1 MFVVDITFEGDAGS
15 TETVFVRRPYVTV
28 GADESAH
35 VVVSEMASIGF
46 ALGITRELGRQFK
59 VSPVLVREDAAPFF
73 IGGVY
78 QGSAQID
85 LGPCSIVITSLD
97 LDLVLRENEAV
108 DRAGVRILRRAFSDK
123 VPEFPAVMITKPSR
137 ALISFSP
144 DQPLVIGRS
153 RMSGV
158 RLDLATVSLQ
168 HARVGFES
176 GSFWVEDLGSTNG
189 TFVEDR
195 QVSSR
200 ISVSPGVPVHIGK
213 HATVVGV
220 VSAEQIAQLDNPQ
233 MNIAASSVAV
243 EPDRTYPCLLS
254 LSEAAR
260 PSRLALKRGQRVLIG
275 RDPSCDMWLGAPHV
289 SRRHCEVEVSKAGLV
304 TVTDTS
310 TNGTSFDGGF
320 LREGETH
327 QATDEAFVLDFGTG
341 MTVAVCFSQQQ
352 EESFKSAEGDA
363 NAFTG
368 ASQYDSGVNGGLQ
381 ARLPRERRTTTWFNV
396 QAAGIQQTDEG
407 VRGNLTAMLS
417 GLTPTGRIAMV
428 LTGVGLVGLI
438 GVLGSMLVAGLRW

>member
-1 MFVVDITFEGDAGS
+1 VFVVDITFEGDANS

-35 VVVSEMASIGF
+35 VVVSEMATVGF
-46 ALGITRELGRQFK
+46 SLGITRELGRQFK
-59 VSPVLVREDAAPFF
+59 VSPVLVKGDAAPFF
-73 IGGVY
+73 IGGIY
-78 QGSAQID
+78 QGTAQID
-85 LGPCSIVITSLD
+85 VGPCTVVVTALD

-123 VPEFPAVMITKPSR
+123 VPDFPAVMITKPAR

-158 RLDLATVSLQ
+158 RLDLSTVSLQ

-200 ISVSPGVPVHIGK
+200 IAVSPGVPIHIGK
-213 HATVVGV
+213 HATIVGV
-220 VSAEQIAQLDNPQ
+220 VSAEQIAQLDHPQ
-233 MNIAASSVAV
+233 PRASASSAAV
-243 EPDRTYPCLLS
+243 EPDKTYPCLIS
-254 LSEAAR
+254 VSEAAR

-275 RDPSCDMWLGAPHV
+275 RDPSCDLWLGAPHV

-310 TNGTSFDGGF
+310 TNGTVYDGGL
-320 LREGETH
+320 LREGESH
-327 QATDEAFVLDFGTG
+327 QTSDRAFVLDFGTG
-341 MTVAVCFSQQQ
+341 MTVAVCFSQEQ
-352 EESFKSAEGDA
+352 EDRYQSAHGDA
-363 NAFTG
+363 NAFTEASHAG
-368 ASQYDSGVNGGLQ
+368 AGVSAG
-381 ARLPRERRTTTWFNV
+381 ATPRVPRERRTTTWFNV
-396 QAAGIQQTDEG
+396 QAAGIQQADTG
-407 VRGNLTAMLS
+407 MRGSFSAMFG
-417 GLTPTGRIAMV
+417 GLTPTGRVAMV
-428 LTGVGLVGLI
+428 LAGVGLVGLL
-438 GVLGSMLVAGLRW
+438 GVLGSMLAAGLRW

>member
-1 MFVVDITFEGDAGS
+1 MFVVDITFEGDANS

-28 GADESAH
+28 GAEESAH
-35 VVVSEMASIGF
+35 VVVSEMSSVGF

-59 VSPVLVREDAAPFF
+59 VSPVLVKGDAAPFF

-85 LGPCSIVITSLD
+85 LGPCSVVITSLD

-123 VPEFPAVMITKPSR
+123 VPDFPAVMITKPSR

-153 RMSGV
+153 RTSGV
-158 RLDLATVSLQ
+158 RLDLSTVSLQ

-200 ISVSPGVPVHIGK
+200 ISVSPGVPVYIGK
-213 HATVVGV
+213 HATIVGV
-220 VSAEQIAQLDNPQ
+220 VSAEQIAQLDHPQ
-233 MNIAASSVAV
+233 PSTVASSAAV
-243 EPDRTYPCLLS
+243 EPEKTYPCIIS

-310 TNGTSFDGGF
+310 TNGTSYDGGF
-320 LREGETH
+320 LREGEAH
-327 QATDEAFVLDFGTG
+327 QSSDEAFVLDFGTG
-341 MTVAVCFSQQQ
+341 MTVAVCFSQQH
-352 EESFKSAEGDA
+352 EESFKAADGDA
-363 NAFTG
+363 NAFTANAHNALGTSG
-368 ASQYDSGVNGGLQ
+368 AAQ
-381 ARLPRERRTTTWFNV
+381 ARVPRERRTTTWFNV
-396 QAAGIQQTDEG
+396 QAAGIQQTDDG
-407 VRGNLTAMLS
+407 VRGNLAAMLG
-417 GLTPTGRIAMV
+417 GLTPTGRAAMV
-428 LTGVGLVGLI
+428 LAGVGLVGLI

>member
-1 MFVVDITFEGDAGS
+1 VFVVDITFQGDANS

-35 VVVSEMASIGF
+35 VVVSEMSNVGF
-46 ALGITRELGRQFK
+46 SLGITRELGRQFK
-59 VSPVLVREDAAPFF
+59 VSPVLVKGDAAPFF
-73 IGGVY
+73 IGGIY
-78 QGSAQID
+78 QGTAQID
-85 LGPCSIVITSLD
+85 VGPCTVVVTALD

-123 VPEFPAVMITKPSR
+123 VPDFPAVMITKPAR

-158 RLDLATVSLQ
+158 RLDLSTVSLQ

-200 ISVSPGVPVHIGK
+200 IAVSPGVPIHIGK
-213 HATVVGV
+213 HATIVGV
-220 VSAEQIAQLDNPQ
+220 VSAEQIAQLDHPQ
-233 MNIAASSVAV
+233 PRASASSAAV
-243 EPDRTYPCLLS
+243 EPDKTYPCLIS
-254 LSEAAR
+254 VSEAAR

-275 RDPSCDMWLGAPHV
+275 RDPSCDLWLGAPHV

-310 TNGTSFDGGF
+310 TNGTVYDGGL
-320 LREGETH
+320 LREGESH
-327 QATDEAFVLDFGTG
+327 QTSERAFVLDFGTG
-341 MTVAVCFSQQQ
+341 MTVAVCFSQEQ
-352 EESFKSAEGDA
+352 EDRYQSAHGDA
-363 NAFTG
+363 TAFTEASHNGVGVSVG
-368 ASQYDSGVNGGLQ
+368 AAPRV
-381 ARLPRERRTTTWFNV
+381 PRERRTTTWFNV
-396 QAAGIQQTDEG
+396 QAAGIQQADTG
-407 VRGNLTAMLS
+407 VRGSFSVMFG
-417 GLTPTGRIAMV
+417 GLTPTGRVAMV
-428 LTGVGLVGLI
+428 LAGVGLVGLL
-438 GVLGSMLVAGLRW
+438 GVLGSMLAAGLRW

>member
-1 MFVVDITFEGDAGS
+1 MFVVDITFEGDTSS

-28 GADESAH
+28 GADEAAH
-35 VVVSEMASIGF
+35 VVVGEMSTVGF
-46 ALGITRELGRQFK
+46 CLGISRELGRQFR
-59 VSPVLVREDAAPFF
+59 VSPVLVKDDASPFL
-73 IGGVY
+73 IGGTY
-78 QGSAQID
+78 HGSAQIEV
-85 LGPCSIVITSLD
+85 GSCTVVITALD

-123 VPEFPAVMITKPSR
+123 VPDYPAVIITKPSR

-153 RMSGV
+153 RMSAV
-158 RLDLATVSLQ
+158 RLDLSTVSLQ

-200 ISVSPGVPVHIGK
+200 IVVPPGVPIHIGK
-213 HATVVGV
+213 HATLVGV
-220 VSAEQIAQLDNPQ
+220 VSAEQIALLDSPQ
-233 MNIAASSVAV
+233 PRVASSSAAV
-243 EPDRTYPCLLS
+243 EPDKTYPCLIS
-254 LSEAAR
+254 VSEAAR

-289 SRRHCEVEVSKAGLV
+289 SRRHCEVEVSKAGLA

-310 TNGTSFDGGF
+310 TNGTAYDGGF
-320 LREGETH
+320 LREGEFH
-327 QATDEAFVLDFGTG
+327 QSSEEAFILDFGTG
-341 MTVAVCFSQQQ
+341 MTVAVCFSQEQ
-352 EESFKSAEGDA
+352 EDCYQRAQGDA
-363 NAFTG
+363 NAFSGSSHGGVGVG
-368 ASQYDSGVNGGLQ
+368 ANAPTRV
-381 ARLPRERRTTTWFNV
+381 PRERRTTTWFNV
-396 QAAGIQQTDEG
+396 QAAGIQQTETG
-407 VRGNLTAMLS
+407 VRGNLAAMMG
-417 GLTPTGRIAMV
+417 GLTPTGRIAMM
-428 LTGVGLVGLI
+428 LAGVGLVGLL